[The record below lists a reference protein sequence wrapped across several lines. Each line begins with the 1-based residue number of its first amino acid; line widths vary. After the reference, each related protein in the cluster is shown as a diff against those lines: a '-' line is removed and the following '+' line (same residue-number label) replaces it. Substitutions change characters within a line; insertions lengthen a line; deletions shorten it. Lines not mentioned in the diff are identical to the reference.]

1 MKSERELSMSQKQK
15 NSLKSIFIDL
25 VASGTAASIAKT
37 ICAPLERVNLI
48 NQTMP
53 GRYKGFVDCL
63 VNLPKEEG
71 NILTFWRGNC
81 ANILRYVPTQTLNFT
96 INGFLKNLFMPLGQR
111 NYSYGQGLLEDYVL
125 VDLLVL
131 CHYYLLIH

>member
-15 NSLKSIFIDL
+15 NSLKSIFID
-25 VASGTAASIAKT
+25 
-37 ICAPLERVNLI
+37 
-48 NQTMP
+48 
-53 GRYKGFVDCL
+53 KGFVDCL